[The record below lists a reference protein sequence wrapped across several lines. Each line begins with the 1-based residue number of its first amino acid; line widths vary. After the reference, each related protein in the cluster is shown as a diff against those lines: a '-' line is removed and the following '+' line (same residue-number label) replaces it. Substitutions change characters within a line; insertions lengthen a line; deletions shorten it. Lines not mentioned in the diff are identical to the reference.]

1 MVKQI
6 KMFLLKESMKKNKTP
21 WIKVQKDVISKYRE
35 TTHKNKLAT
44 DDEIELKIVRA
55 FYSGSYDSIN
65 DERTIKQYG
74 YLTIIR
80 DNKRNII
87 TYISNDKKLNR
98 NGKIDFRIK
107 DGITGIYNSVFGG
120 NI

>member
-21 WIKVQKDVISKYRE
+21 WIKVQKDVINKYRE

-74 YLTIIR
+74 YLTITR
-80 DNKRNII
+80 DNKKNII
-87 TYISNDKKLNR
+87 TYINNDKKLNR
-98 NGKIDFRIK
+98 NGKIDFKIK
-107 DGITGIYNSVFGG
+107 DGITGIYSSVFGG
-120 NI
+120 M